1 MSNLTGRGNSH
12 VYYNIS
18 VTNNDT
24 SDSSAEPPVVSFT
37 ETRNQA
43 FLNCP
48 EDYHMSVVR
57 FNLET
62 PTLPILQ
69 VQPLLGAADKN
80 ITVYDL
86 YLSRTIGA
94 GGTAVTTN
102 TKRTV
107 MFTPSNTLAATPVV
121 PITSDAYILPY
132 YNVYS
137 HNAFINM
144 INTAFSQAYNDLYT
158 SSPPA
163 NAVAPYLYWDVGSST
178 AILNISQSLANPGVD
193 MISIYFNAPLYN
205 LFSSFP
211 ASFVSNPFYSLNIP
225 SYKLTIDTG
234 LNANLSASTVTT
246 GTPPT
251 TITTTIYTY
260 QILQEYPT
268 GPLWTPI
275 ESIVF
280 TTSLIPVIP
289 ELVASPIIYDNN
301 GFASV
306 GGNANITTTLTDFI
320 IPMSTGNEYKPSINY
335 TPTGEY
341 RLSTLF
347 GKQPIHSIQVNVF
360 YKDRYGNL
368 IPITLGS
375 GCTGSLKIL
384 FRRRDFS
391 NIILD

>member
-1 MSNLTGRGNSH
+1 
-12 VYYNIS
+12 
-18 VTNNDT
+18 
-24 SDSSAEPPVVSFT
+24 
-37 ETRNQA
+37 
-43 FLNCP
+43 
-48 EDYHMSVVR
+48 MSVVR

-62 PTLPILQ
+62 PTLPVLQ
-69 VQPLLGAADKN
+69 VQPLLGSADRN
-80 ITVYDL
+80 ITVYDI
-86 YLSRTIGA
+86 YFSRTIGA
-94 GGTAVTTN
+94 GGGATTTN

-107 MFTPSNTLAATPVV
+107 MFVPSNTYAAAPVV
-121 PITSDAYILPY
+121 PITPDAYVLPY
-132 YNVYS
+132 YNCYS

-144 INTAFSQAYNDLYT
+144 INTAFSQAYTDLYNVN
-158 SSPPA
+158 PPA
-163 NAVAPYLYWDVGSST
+163 NAIAPFLYWDVGSST
-178 AILNISQSLANPGVD
+178 AILNISQSMANPTVD
-193 MISIYFNAPLYN
+193 MISIYFNAPLYT

-211 ASFVSNPFYSLNIP
+211 ASFVENPFFNLSIP

-234 LNANLSASTVTT
+234 SNANLSASTVTT

-260 QILQEYPT
+260 QILQEYST

-320 IPMSTGNEYKPSINY
+320 IPMITGNEYKPSINY

-341 RLSTLF
+341 RLSSLF

-368 IPITLGS
+368 IPITLAS
-375 GCTGSLKIL
+375 GCSGSLKIL
-384 FRRRDFS
+384 FRRKDFG
-391 NIILD
+391 NVILD